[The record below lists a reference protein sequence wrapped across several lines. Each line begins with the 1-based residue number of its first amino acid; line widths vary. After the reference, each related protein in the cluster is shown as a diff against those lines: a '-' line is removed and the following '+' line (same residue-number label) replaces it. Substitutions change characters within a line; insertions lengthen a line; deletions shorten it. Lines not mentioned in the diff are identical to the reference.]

1 MAFDPITT
9 QEALDKI
16 IGDRLAREKAKF
28 ADYDD
33 LKEKAGKYDELK
45 TKSDKYEEDLSAYKT
60 KESDWAEKEKKYTAD
75 ITAKD
80 AEIDKYKK
88 NEARVKAAREAGLPF
103 ELADRI
109 TGDTAEDMAKDATN
123 LKKFFNHQGAPAA
136 ASEPAGK
143 PGSDDAYIT
152 LARSLAEQE

>member
-1 MAFDPITT
+1 MAFEVIET

-33 LKEKAGKYDELK
+33 LKNKAGLYDALK
-45 TKSDKYEEDLSAYKT
+45 TESDKYKADLDAYKS

-80 AEIDKYKK
+80 TEIEKYKK
-88 NEARVKAAREAGLPF
+88 NEARIKAAREAGLPF

-109 TGDTAEDMAKDATN
+109 TGETAEDMAKDAVN
-123 LKKFFNHQGAPAA
+123 LKKYFNHETPAA
-136 ASEPAGK
+136 KSEPAGK

-152 LARSLAEQE
+152 LARQLSEQDN